1 MARMEASGGTKMT
14 DRNLLKIAG
23 CMLAGAALAACTS
36 AAAQGTGPEAAA
48 RWDVRPYID
57 SLYEE
62 CLDSALNDDTPEMQ
76 LVICEDNLAALEAV
90 ETDIASWAPVSAEM
104 NHLHYANALM
114 LDSVGEA
121 NALLAEDAL
130 SETRCGYVETALR
143 RMAQIDPALSAQGD
157 ADFYGIIH
165 RGFED
170 KARMCRM
177 RWGAPEGA
185 IAISED

>member
-1 MARMEASGGTKMT
+1 MK
-14 DRNLLKIAG
+14 AG
-23 CMLAGAALAACTS
+23 VKLMGAALAAS
-36 AAAQGTGPEAAA
+36 LAGAAATATAQGAGWNAM
-48 RWDVRPYID
+48 PYIN

-62 CLDSALNDDTPEMQ
+62 CLDSALRDDTPEMQ

-90 ETDIASWAPVSAEM
+90 ETDLAGWAPVSAEM
-104 NHLHYANALM
+104 NHLHYAMALL

-121 NALLAEDAL
+121 NALLAGDAL
-130 SETRCGYVETALR
+130 SQTRCGYVETALT
-143 RMAQIDPALSAQGD
+143 RMTQIAPELSAQDD
-157 ADFYGIIH
+157 ADFYGVIH

-185 IAISED
+185 PAISAEE

>member
-1 MARMEASGGTKMT
+1 MT
-14 DRNLLKIAG
+14 DWNILKSAG
-23 CMLAGAALAACTS
+23 IVLAGAALAACAS
-36 AAAQGTGPEAAA
+36 AAAEEAGPETGG
-48 RWDVRPYID
+48 RWNVMPYID

-76 LVICEDNLAALEAV
+76 LVICEDNLAALNAV

-104 NHLHYANALM
+104 NHLHYATALM

-130 SETRCGYVETALR
+130 SETRCGYVETALT

-177 RWGAPEGA
+177 RWGAPDGA
-185 IAISED
+185 PAVPED